1 MPFYSVLSSVLTN
14 ADLWTGL
21 RKNEVKQLEDLDSSL
36 LRQFLGTP
44 CTVPTEAVYLELG
57 VLNIGTILKSKRINF
72 LHTLLK
78 QKENSMLYNFFLT
91 QWKYPG
97 PKDEWTEQV
106 KVDLNDF
113 GITDDLDHL
122 QKLKSYSFKNMV
134 RRKAKE
140 FALMTFLEQKE
151 KHSKLDNLYYT
162 DLKLQ
167 PYLNSDD
174 INETGAKTVF
184 SFGQEWQ
191 ILVIIMEKFHPAL
204 CATIIVIHKNGASV
218 ANKSWKM

>member
-1 MPFYSVLSSVLTN
+1 MHVEKSNGKCPKLQVYGTDMKQVEFDTYLGDIISADGTNTRNINSRVGKGIGKMNEILNMLEKISLGQSYFKIALLLRESMFLSSVLTN
-14 ADLWTGL
+14 ADVWTGL

-106 KVDLNDF
+106 NN
-113 GITDDLDHL
+113 
-122 QKLKSYSFKNMV
+122 KS
-134 RRKAKE
+134 
-140 FALMTFLEQKE
+140 
-151 KHSKLDNLYYT
+151 
-162 DLKLQ
+162 
-167 PYLNSDD
+167 
-174 INETGAKTVF
+174 
-184 SFGQEWQ
+184 
-191 ILVIIMEKFHPAL
+191 
-204 CATIIVIHKNGASV
+204 SV
-218 ANKSWKM
+218 ADMQSTLTF